1 MDPLSQVGD
10 LAMQVGWSQDYGSW
24 YWTCIYGC
32 HGTDCESTYEA
43 EQALL
48 KHTCYSAG
56 EVCS

>member
-32 HGTDCESTYEA
+32 HGTDCESEWEA
-43 EQALL
+43 RRDLQF
-48 KHTCYSAG
+48 HTCTSVADP
-56 EVCS
+56 V